1 MGKVRPKRQVIWG
14 EYVELWHDASIGGQ
28 KEKNE
33 ANRVWRG
40 RAHDVAEVKLDD
52 FRSQEEALSLI
63 GMVPWIL
70 VRCSDWTMIPLENLV
85 AASRGSGTRI
95 TAAIINE
102 ADLTGAAFA
111 LDYGVD
117 AILVADD
124 LWGAASEVVGLRVPS
139 EDAPSSP
146 PAKTSSAVITSIE
159 NGGIGERACID
170 LIQRLDEGE
179 GMAIGS
185 VSGLLCLV
193 HGETVPSEYVPTRPF
208 RVNAGAVHSYALMA
222 DGSTKYLSELSAGDD
237 VAIVLPD
244 GSQRPVTI
252 GRLKIER
259 RPFLLVR
266 YLSQEFEGQ
275 IIAQQAETVRLVTP
289 GGGNIS
295 LTDLASGD
303 EISVLRDLRMRH
315 VGLALE
321 GGTIEK

>member
-1 MGKVRPKRQVIWG
+1 M
-14 EYVELWHDASIGGQ
+14 ELWLDASIGGQ
-28 KEKNE
+28 EEKNG
-33 ANRVWRG
+33 AYRVWKG
-40 RAHDVAEVKLDD
+40 RAHDVTEVALDGYQ
-52 FRSQEEALSLI
+52 SQEEALSLI
-63 GMVPWIL
+63 GMVPWVL

-95 TAAIINE
+95 AAAITNE

-111 LDYGVD
+111 LDHGVD

-124 LWGAASEVVGLRVPS
+124 LWGPASEVAGLREPS
-139 EDAPSSP
+139 EDAPYSP
-146 PAKTSSAVITSIE
+146 PAEISTAVITSIE
-159 NGGIGERACID
+159 SGGIGERACID
-170 LIQRLDEGE
+170 LTQRLDGGE

-193 HGETVPSEYVPTRPF
+193 HGETIPSDYVPTRPF

-244 GSQRPVTI
+244 GSLRPATI

-259 RPFLLVR
+259 RPFLLIR
-266 YLSQEFEGQ
+266 YLSQEYEGQ
-275 IIAQQAETVRLVTP
+275 IITQQAETVRLVTP

-295 LTDLASGD
+295 VTDVAAGV
-303 EISVLRDLRMRH
+303 EISVLSDLRMRH
-315 VGLALE
+315 MGIALE